1 MKLYMEN
8 IKVVLMAFHFYNF
21 LFINNFFTF
30 LVVKDD
36 IPEEK
41 KVIYNVSIKKKGEA
55 GIIMM
60 PDISELISE
69 APT

>member
-8 IKVVLMAFHFYNF
+8 IKVVFMVFHFYNF